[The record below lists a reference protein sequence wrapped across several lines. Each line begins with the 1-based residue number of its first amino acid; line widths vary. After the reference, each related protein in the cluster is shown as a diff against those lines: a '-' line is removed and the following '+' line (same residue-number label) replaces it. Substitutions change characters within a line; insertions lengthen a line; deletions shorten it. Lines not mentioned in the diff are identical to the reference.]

1 MLPCQ
6 GTCNQYVDF
15 EVLITAPEGYIIND
29 TNYTG
34 AVTWN
39 TNRLKCAFES
49 CTLQTPN
56 SCLLQD
62 DLPDGS
68 YPVHSVRIYGVITM
82 LVSISPVQNQYG
94 QGDAAFSKWHK
105 FSINQIV
112 YYTTDSNCC
121 FDFSS
126 FKLKSLTV
134 TPQDENTFIVNGTL
148 SVLPVPPNPP
158 VYAFTANKDDN
169 TLSVINTATKTVQHV
184 INLPYQPIKVAVTPN
199 KTYTIVLQSN
209 NSVSMINNKTLTI
222 ISTFSINSPLDI
234 GFSLDNQFAY
244 ILNTLTDSMG
254 ITVINLLTQTI
265 SNTISLRGFGFS
277 SIAIDPNGQYAYI
290 VNYTTWSIVKVDL
303 NTGEIVV
310 DLPTSNDYP
319 YIIEISLLDGFAYV
333 TEELVASGTIL
344 TIIDLSTFQGIGYI
358 LTGAYYNSFLA
369 LSPNKPVALLGE
381 ETIDEINIID
391 TAQHQSTGTIS
402 INDPKSAVFTPDGKF
417 IYIAQPEQN
426 TVTIL
431 NSVDYTV
438 NTVVTVG
445 ASPVSV
451 AI

>member
-15 EVLITAPEGYIIND
+15 EVLITAPEGYIINN

-39 TNRLKCAFES
+39 TNRLKCAFEP

-62 DLPDGS
+62 NLPDGS
-68 YPVHSVRIYGVITM
+68 YPVHSVRIYGVLTM
-82 LVSISPVQNQYG
+82 LVSISPIQNQYG

-112 YYTTDSNCC
+112 YYTTDPNCC

-126 FKLKSLTV
+126 FKLKILTV

-169 TLSVINTATKTVQHV
+169 TLSVINTATKTVQQV

-209 NSVSMINNKTLTI
+209 NSVSMINNETLTI
-222 ISTFSINSPLDI
+222 ASTFAINSPLDI

-265 SNTISLRGFGFS
+265 SNTISLGGFGFS

-303 NTGEIVV
+303 NTGGIVV

-319 YIIEISLLDGFAYV
+319 YIIEISLFDGFAYV

-344 TIIDLSTFQGIGYI
+344 TIIDLSTFQEIGDI

-369 LSPNKPVALLGE
+369 LSPNQPVALLGE
-381 ETIDEINIID
+381 ETTDEINIID

-402 INDPKSAVFTPDGKF
+402 INDPKSAAFTPDGKF

-445 ASPVSV
+445 ASPVSI